1 MFVAATF
8 ITQLVMLNMLIAIM
22 GYTFERVIE
31 NRDVNAVKTKLHF
44 IGDLVATLDQTS
56 RKEEQKQFM
65 FVVQLDDDQVEDN
78 DDWEGTVN
86 KITRIT
92 ADIVNLQSEKVQK

>member
-22 GYTFERVIE
+22 GDTFERVIE
-31 NRDVNAVKTKLHF
+31 NRDVNAVKTKLQF